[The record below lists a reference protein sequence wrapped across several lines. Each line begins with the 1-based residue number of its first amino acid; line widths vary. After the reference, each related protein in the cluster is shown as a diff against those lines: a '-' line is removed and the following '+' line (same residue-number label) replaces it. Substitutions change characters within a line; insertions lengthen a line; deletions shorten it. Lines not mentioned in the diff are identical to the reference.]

1 MQPFVKHAYL
11 KWNGVLGGDLYIG
24 LGLKGKTGG
33 ASYHLMIANGPGQ
46 RPERDN
52 GKKLYA
58 SVQFQP
64 GAGNQLELYGDIDMI
79 PGDDSVTLKSFVDRE
94 AAVTDAGEDK
104 TRMGLSAFASLPVT
118 SDWRGFARLDAVND
132 RLGCCAGYTHFA
144 ESLHPASRRTR
155 CTLTGTGHGS
165 VQVLTKF

>member
-1 MQPFVKHAYL
+1 
-11 KWNGVLGGDLYIG
+11 
-24 LGLKGKTGG
+24 
-33 ASYHLMIANGPGQ
+33 MIANGPGQ

-79 PGDDSVTLKSFVDRE
+79 PGGDSTLKSFVGRSGERIQGGVEIFMRVDRE

-118 SDWRGFARLDAVND
+118 SDWRCFARLDAVND
-132 RLGCCAGYTHFA
+132 DDLNTTDLVVIGGLDWAAAQDIHFLPNLYIQLPDGPDA
-144 ESLHPASRRTR
+144 HLQARVTA
-155 CTLTGTGHGS
+155 LF
-165 VQVLTKF
+165 KF

>member
-1 MQPFVKHAYL
+1 MGGCGKNVGYRSVEKTIL
-11 KWNGVLGGDLYIG
+11 DLNGIGSSADIG

-79 PGDDSVTLKSFVDRE
+79 PGGDSTLKSFVGRSGERIQGGVEIFMRVDRE
-94 AAVTDAGEDK
+94 AAVTDAGK
-104 TRMGLSAFASLPVT
+104 TEPAWDCQPLPLY
-118 SDWRGFARLDAVND
+118 R
-132 RLGCCAGYTHFA
+132 
-144 ESLHPASRRTR
+144 
-155 CTLTGTGHGS
+155 
-165 VQVLTKF
+165 